1 MDFELNDQQKMVRQ
15 LVRDFLVSKVAT
27 YNYSY
32 LTSTW

>member
-15 LVRDFLVSKVAT
+15 LVRDFFVSKMAT

-32 LTSTW
+32 LISTW